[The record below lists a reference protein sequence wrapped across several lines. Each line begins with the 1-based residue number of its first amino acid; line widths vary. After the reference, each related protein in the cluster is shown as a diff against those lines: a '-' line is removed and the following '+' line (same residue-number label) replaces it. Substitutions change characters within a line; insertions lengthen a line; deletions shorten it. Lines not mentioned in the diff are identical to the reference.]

1 MVAPTEPKCS
11 MSTSVGILS
20 QNPNN
25 TSLYF
30 ENFAIISIRNI
41 MKTSPSFFFDK
52 FQGVWPQDLRSE
64 TKTIATD
71 LASLRCAEPSSLR
84 KCACCGCS
92 DSFHSLPH
100 VHNALFFLLPIFW
113 FIIKFDTIRNRERI
127 AVFFNPITS
136 HKYEYN

>member
-25 TSLYF
+25 TTVYF

-41 MKTSPSFFFDK
+41 MKTSPYFFFDK
-52 FQGVWPQDLRSE
+52 FQGVWPQDLPSE
-64 TKTIATD
+64 AKNNATD
-71 LASLRCAEPSSLR
+71 LASLRCAEH
-84 KCACCGCS
+84 
-92 DSFHSLPH
+92 SFHSLPH

-113 FIIKFDTIRNRERI
+113 FIIKFDTIRNRERMS
-127 AVFFNPITS
+127 VFFNPITS